1 MVVNV
6 LAMLTVWCVAP
17 AAQHLPIRLIGT
29 VLGHETQIVHALQQ
43 RLKPSITV
51 DIARAGDSLRP
62 AAATLL
68 FHRVKPRLPAD
79 EIHSLLASL
88 QGGLCAAEMMKCMH
102 VLHRAWPHSKQPAL
116 AIPVH
121 LCIDPCLFLVKKRT
135 IEWLSGFVTNSSN
148 DLTCA

>member
-1 MVVNV
+1 MSSLRTRHQTVSDDATWLSGKDKTPIRHCKCAGTTLVCCSCIVKVVNV

-79 EIHSLLASL
+79 EIHSLLTSL
-88 QGGLCAAEMMKCMH
+88 QGGLCVAEVMNEDAI
-102 VLHRAWPHSKQPAL
+102 RACTH
-116 AIPVH
+116 
-121 LCIDPCLFLVKKRT
+121 
-135 IEWLSGFVTNSSN
+135 
-148 DLTCA
+148 